1 MNYFDKLPSIVYD
14 GHTVK
19 NLMARAKL
27 ADSTKSN
34 RMAFYPYTIDSAVD
48 RVDVL
53 SNNYYDS
60 PGYAWLIWMAN
71 EVVDPY
77 YDLPMSEDDFFN
89 FILKKYGTL
98 EKALRK
104 VKCYRSNWYVNAEQR
119 LTIAEYNGLAPAF
132 RKYYEPIVL
141 TDDYNIHSYRR
152 RQEDTILSTNRV
164 VTINLS
170 TSTGSF
176 NIGEEVAVNGTNY
189 GFCTFSNS
197 SVVSVHHVTGAFN
210 VGNVIIGK
218 ESGAT
223 GTVASSTIISQTLAS
238 LESQF
243 WTQVTYFEYEQ
254 EMNEM
259 KKEIQLLD
267 VRYKAQAE
275 ADLKRIMSAT

>member
-19 NLMARAKL
+19 NLLARAKL
-27 ADSTKSN
+27 ADSTKAN
-34 RMAFYPYTIDSAVD
+34 RMAFYPYTMDSSID

-71 EVVDPY
+71 DVVDPY
-77 YDLPMSEDDFFN
+77 YDLPLSEDDFFG
-89 FILKKYGTL
+89 FIMKKYGSL
-98 EKALRK
+98 ETAMRK
-104 VKCYRSNWYVNAEQR
+104 VKCYRSNWYWNTEQR

-132 RKYYEPIVL
+132 KKYYEPVVL
-141 TDDYNIHSYRR
+141 TDDYLVQSYRR

-170 TSTGSF
+170 TSTGTF
-176 NIGEEVAVNGTNY
+176 KVGEEIAVDGTNY
-189 GFCTFSNS
+189 GFCTYSSNT
-197 SVVSVHHVTGAFN
+197 VVSVQHVTGAFN
-210 VGNVIIGK
+210 TGNAIVGK

-223 GTVASSTIISQTLAS
+223 GTVSTSRIISQTLAS
-238 LESQF
+238 TEASY
-243 WTQVTYFEYEQ
+243 WTPVTFFEYEQ
-254 EMNEM
+254 ELNEM

-267 VRYKAQAE
+267 IRYKAQAE